1 MKYIK
6 LFEEFRGTKDNSV
19 DLIDALGRYKEII
32 EKEMGKVDT
41 EKYFDI
47 LTIISDSMVKYRDI
61 FEYVLRTRFDSES
74 DRLYTIVR
82 DLNSL
87 FLDLESEGL
96 SDQSRDIIREIS
108 DVLHKY
114 SRMIEG
120 VIDIHNYYSRSG
132 DMEAM
137 SRGMREESEMLEGI
151 MVSHQRV
158 ERMWMELLMSFDSV
172 NKFEEKR
179 ELLGAIMNL
188 MVDIEDG
195 DGLEARFEDLSRKVL
210 SIIGDI
216 IEALNNRVLGKRD
229 GDGEIGRISQYY
241 MELEKSEKLI
251 LELID
256 ELMFYVSKGSGEL
269 VEEENGMMTQNDD
282 DNWDENWSDSVDD
295 DDEEFDDNDDE
306 DYPDDEWDS
315 NWSDS

>member
-1 MKYIK
+1 MRIVSFFRIYRNVKKLLNMKYIK
-6 LFEEFRGTKDNSV
+6 LFEEFKGTRDNSL
-19 DLIDALGRYKEII
+19 DLIEALGRYQKLI
-32 EKEMGKVDT
+32 EDGMGYGDSR
-41 EKYFDI
+41 EYFDI
-47 LTIISDSMVKYRDI
+47 LSRISEHMVKYREI

-87 FLDLESEGL
+87 FLDLESESL

-132 DMEAM
+132 DMESM

-151 MVSHQRV
+151 MVSHQKV
-158 ERMWMELLMSFDSV
+158 ERMWVELLMSFDSV
-172 NKFEEKR
+172 EKFEEKR

-195 DGLEARFEDLSRKVL
+195 DGLEARFEELSRKVL
-210 SIIGDI
+210 SILGDI
-216 IEALNNRVLGKRD
+216 IEALNTNVLGKRN

-241 MELEKSEKLI
+241 EELKSSERLL
-251 LELID
+251 LEAIAGLSHYLRRAPKV
-256 ELMFYVSKGSGEL
+256 EAPKEEGSEE
-269 VEEENGMMTQNDD
+269 VEG
-282 DNWDENWSDSVDD
+282 
-295 DDEEFDDNDDE
+295 
-306 DYPDDEWDS
+306 
-315 NWSDS
+315 

>member
-19 DLIDALGRYKEII
+19 DLIDALGRYQQLI
-32 EKEMGKVDT
+32 EDSMGYGDSR
-41 EKYFDI
+41 KYFDI
-47 LTIISDSMVKYRDI
+47 LSRISEHMIQYRET
-61 FEYVLRTRFDSES
+61 FEYVLRTRFDRDS

-87 FLDLESEGL
+87 FLDLESESL
-96 SDQSRDIIREIS
+96 SDRSRDVIRGVS

-132 DMEAM
+132 DMEAK

-172 NKFEEKR
+172 EKFEEKR
-179 ELLGAIMNL
+179 DVLGAIMNL

-195 DGLEARFEDLSRKVL
+195 DGLEARFEELSRDVL
-210 SIIGDI
+210 VILGDI
-216 IEALNNRVLGKRD
+216 IEALNNRVLGERD
-229 GDGEIGRISQYY
+229 GNGEIGRISQYY
-241 MELEKSEKLI
+241 EELKN
-251 LELID
+251 LES
-256 ELMFYVSKGSGEL
+256 LMLK
-269 VEEENGMMTQNDD
+269 
-282 DNWDENWSDSVDD
+282 
-295 DDEEFDDNDDE
+295 
-306 DYPDDEWDS
+306 DS
-315 NWSDS
+315 NGLTFYLKRGPKVEVPKEEAPKVEVPKEESSEEVKG

>member
-19 DLIDALGRYKEII
+19 DLIDALGRYQQLI
-32 EKEMGKVDT
+32 EDSMGYGDSR
-41 EKYFDI
+41 KYFDI
-47 LTIISDSMVKYRDI
+47 LSRISEHMIQYRET
-61 FEYVLRTRFDSES
+61 FEYVLRTRFDRDS

-87 FLDLESEGL
+87 FLDLESESL
-96 SDQSRDIIREIS
+96 SDRSRDIIREVS

-132 DMEAM
+132 DMEAK

-172 NKFEEKR
+172 EKFEEKR
-179 ELLGAIMNL
+179 DVLGAIMNL

-195 DGLEARFEDLSRKVL
+195 DGLEARFEELSRDVL
-210 SIIGDI
+210 VILGDI

-241 MELEKSEKLI
+241 EELKN
-251 LELID
+251 LES
-256 ELMFYVSKGSGEL
+256 LMLK
-269 VEEENGMMTQNDD
+269 
-282 DNWDENWSDSVDD
+282 
-295 DDEEFDDNDDE
+295 
-306 DYPDDEWDS
+306 DS
-315 NWSDS
+315 NGLTFYLKRGPKEEAPKVEAPKVEVPTEESSEVVKG

>member
-19 DLIDALGRYKEII
+19 DLIDALGRYQQLI
-32 EKEMGKVDT
+32 EDSMGYGDSR
-41 EKYFDI
+41 KYFDI
-47 LTIISDSMVKYRDI
+47 LSRISEHMIQYRET
-61 FEYVLRTRFDSES
+61 FEYVLRTRFDRDS

-87 FLDLESEGL
+87 FLDLESESL
-96 SDQSRDIIREIS
+96 SDRSMDVIRGVS

-132 DMEAM
+132 DMEAK

-172 NKFEEKR
+172 EKFEEKR
-179 ELLGAIMNL
+179 DVLGAIMNL

-195 DGLEARFEDLSRKVL
+195 DGLEARFEELSRDVL
-210 SIIGDI
+210 VILGDI
-216 IEALNNRVLGKRD
+216 IEALNNRVLGERD
-229 GDGEIGRISQYY
+229 GNGEIGRISQYY
-241 MELEKSEKLI
+241 EELKNLESLI
-251 LELID
+251 LKNSNGLT
-256 ELMFYVSKGSGEL
+256 FYLKRGPKVEAPKEESSEEVKG
-269 VEEENGMMTQNDD
+269 
-282 DNWDENWSDSVDD
+282 
-295 DDEEFDDNDDE
+295 
-306 DYPDDEWDS
+306 
-315 NWSDS
+315 

>member
-19 DLIDALGRYKEII
+19 DLIDALGRYQQLI
-32 EKEMGKVDT
+32 EDSMGYGDSR
-41 EKYFDI
+41 KYFDI
-47 LTIISDSMVKYRDI
+47 LSRISEHMVQYREI
-61 FEYVLRTRFDSES
+61 FEYVLRTRFDRDS

-87 FLDLESEGL
+87 FLDLESESL
-96 SDQSRDIIREIS
+96 SDRSRDVIRGVS

-132 DMEAM
+132 DMEAK

-172 NKFEEKR
+172 EKFEEKR
-179 ELLGAIMNL
+179 DVLGAIMNL

-195 DGLEARFEDLSRKVL
+195 DGLEARFEELSRDVL
-210 SIIGDI
+210 VILGDI
-216 IEALNNRVLGKRD
+216 IEALNNRVLGERD
-229 GDGEIGRISQYY
+229 GNGEIGRISQYY
-241 MELEKSEKLI
+241 EELKNLESLI
-251 LELID
+251 LKNSNGLT
-256 ELMFYVSKGSGEL
+256 FYLKRGPKVEAPKEESSEEVKG
-269 VEEENGMMTQNDD
+269 
-282 DNWDENWSDSVDD
+282 
-295 DDEEFDDNDDE
+295 
-306 DYPDDEWDS
+306 
-315 NWSDS
+315 